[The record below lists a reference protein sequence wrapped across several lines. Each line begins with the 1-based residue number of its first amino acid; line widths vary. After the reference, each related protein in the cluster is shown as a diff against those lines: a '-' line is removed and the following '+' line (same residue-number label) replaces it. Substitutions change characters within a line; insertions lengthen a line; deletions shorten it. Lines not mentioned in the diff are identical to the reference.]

1 MFNILEVT
9 FIIMVAIAIV
19 LGVIILYGKYI
30 APKIN
35 KLVPQEVMDKAK
47 EYALDVVCYIE
58 QILPGE
64 TGRDKKLAA
73 RNKLKRLLDE
83 VHINIS
89 EETLDMLI
97 EAAVF
102 IMNTEILGQE
112 EKYTKDV
119 KLNE

>member
-1 MFNILEVT
+1 MFNIQEVIF
-9 FIIMVAIAIV
+9 FILVAISIA
-19 LGVIILYGKYI
+19 LGTYLLYGKYI
-30 APKIN
+30 APRIGKE
-35 KLVPQEVMDKAK
+35 LPQEALSKARAI
-47 EYALDVVCYIE
+47 ALDVVCCIE

-64 TGRDKKLAA
+64 TGINKKLAA
-73 RNKLKRLLDE
+73 RDKLKRLLDE

-102 IMNTEILGQE
+102 LMNTEILGE
-112 EKYTKDV
+112 VEKYTKDV